1 MRERVDDET
10 EGSQTIP
17 TVGVLSRTTIDG
29 AIERLQD
36 LHGLAD
42 EDSGFAAL
50 QKASQ
55 THNVKLRTVAAAVVA
70 ASGSSSP
77 APPRRRRP
85 SLSFSTRGNDPQ
97 PNRTHVLHDLLHAA
111 AELSGADYG
120 AVQLR
125 DPMHGGLIIEGQYGF
140 DRDFLDFFSYIDD
153 AGTAC
158 GTTVARCTQT
168 FVDDVA
174 ASTIYSPDDRDI
186 ILRAGV
192 RSALSTPLR
201 GADCVVGVVTTHFC
215 TAHRCPDETTAATIQ
230 RHADGCA
237 QWLQWYDAT
246 AMPRIVSTVHS
257 AARAAK
263 ANEAGRGVRRANVP
277 TPAAL
282 RHTRQARPLRAGEAS
297 TTPSGNRSS
306 STA

>member
-1 MRERVDDET
+1 MRDPVDDET

-17 TVGVLSRTTIDG
+17 TVGVLSRTTVDG

-70 ASGSSSP
+70 SGSSSP
-77 APPRRRRP
+77 ARRRRRP
-85 SLSFSTRGNDPQ
+85 SLSFSERGGDPQ
-97 PNRTHVLHDLLHAA
+97 PNRTHVLHDLLNAA
-111 AELSGADYG
+111 AELSGADCA

-125 DPMHGGLIIEGQYGF
+125 DPVHGGLIIEGQRGF

-158 GTTVARCTQT
+158 GTAAARCTQT
-168 FVDDVA
+168 FVDDIA
-174 ASTIYSPDDRDI
+174 ASAIYSPDDRDV

-201 GADCVVGVVTTHFC
+201 DADGVVGVVTTHFYA
-215 TAHRCPDETTAATIQ
+215 AHRCPDETIAATIQ
-230 RHADGCA
+230 RHADECA
-237 QWLQWYDAT
+237 QWLRWYDAT

-263 ANEAGRGVRRANVP
+263 ADEAGRGVRRANVP

-282 RHTRQARPLRAGEAS
+282 RHTRQARPMRAGEAS